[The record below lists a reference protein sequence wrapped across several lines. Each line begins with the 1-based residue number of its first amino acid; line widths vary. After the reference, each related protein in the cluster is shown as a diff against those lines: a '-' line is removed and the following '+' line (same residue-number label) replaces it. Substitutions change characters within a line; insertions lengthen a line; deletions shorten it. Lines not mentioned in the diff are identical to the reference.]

1 VLLLI
6 NRHVEKLL
14 GKPSL
19 VRETSAA
26 TNART
31 PSGPDPVGCSGATA
45 VRRCRPRNAVGLF
58 GWLVGCLFRLFLCL
72 FASCAPRRPYCLPD
86 FVRPRAMDFNGVRAV
101 TLVKSLV
108 APPRAERV
116 LERVVLAPELQ
127 QRMQVRAAHAAT
139 RNMQQ

>member
-1 VLLLI
+1 
-6 NRHVEKLL
+6 
-14 GKPSL
+14 
-19 VRETSAA
+19 
-26 TNART
+26 
-31 PSGPDPVGCSGATA
+31 
-45 VRRCRPRNAVGLF
+45 LF
-58 GWLVGCLFRLFLCL
+58 VCLFVCL
-72 FASCAPRRPYCLPD
+72 LAAHRVGRTVCPISFDLE
-86 FVRPRAMDFNGVRAV
+86 AMDFNGVCEV

>member
-1 VLLLI
+1 
-6 NRHVEKLL
+6 
-14 GKPSL
+14 
-19 VRETSAA
+19 
-26 TNART
+26 
-31 PSGPDPVGCSGATA
+31 
-45 VRRCRPRNAVGLF
+45 LF
-58 GWLVGCLFRLFLCL
+58 VWLVVCLSVCL
-72 FASCAPRRPYCLPD
+72 LAAHRVARSVCPISFDLE
-86 FVRPRAMDFNGVRAV
+86 AMDFNRVCAV